1 LHRHGRLL
9 AWLKHLGGSV
19 IAKKIG
25 IGVVVLL
32 LIVGG
37 AAWYLL
43 SNLDSIVK
51 AAIEKYGS
59 EATQASVTV
68 DSVKITLS
76 SGEGTLS
83 GVTVGNPKGFATSN
97 AMTLGSV
104 TVKLDSSSVTGSG
117 PIVIKEIDVNQPQV
131 IYEVG
136 NGGSNL
142 QTIQKNA
149 QEYAQSMSSG
159 GASGASTSSASSSGG
174 GQERKVVIDDL
185 YVRSGHVGVNAT
197 ALKGKT
203 LTVPLPDIHLTN
215 IGKSSGGA
223 TPVQVADRV
232 LGAISDA
239 VTKAGSSALAQ
250 EVSAAVSGAVP
261 GAQGLGSQ
269 IKGLLREV
277 GAPAPPPQPAAGT
290 APGQAWPRAA
300 EASGDGA
307 RLASS
312 EAHDQ
317 RLAAGLLG
325 GKRSQFA
332 SHAAF

>member
-1 LHRHGRLL
+1 M
-9 AWLKHLGGSV
+9 
-19 IAKKIG
+19 AKKIG

-76 SGEGTLS
+76 SGEGTLA
-83 GVTVGNPKGFATSN
+83 GVTVGNPKGFSTPN

-117 PIVIKEIDVNQPQV
+117 PIVVKEIDVNQSQV
-131 IYEVG
+131 TYEAG

-149 QEYAQSMSSG
+149 QEYAQSMSGG
-159 GASGASTSSASSSGG
+159 GASGASTSSASPSGG
-174 GQERKVVIDDL
+174 SQGRKVVIDDL
-185 YVRSGHVGVNAT
+185 YVRGGHVGVSAT

-223 TPVQVADRV
+223 TPAQVADRV

-239 VTKAGSSALAQ
+239 AAKAGSSALAQ
-250 EVSAAVSGAVP
+250 EVNAAVSGATS
-261 GAQGLGSQ
+261 GAQDLGSQ
-269 IKGLLREV
+269 IKGLL
-277 GAPAPPPQPAAGT
+277 
-290 APGQAWPRAA
+290 
-300 EASGDGA
+300 
-307 RLASS
+307 
-312 EAHDQ
+312 
-317 RLAAGLLG
+317 
-325 GKRSQFA
+325 GK
-332 SHAAF
+332 